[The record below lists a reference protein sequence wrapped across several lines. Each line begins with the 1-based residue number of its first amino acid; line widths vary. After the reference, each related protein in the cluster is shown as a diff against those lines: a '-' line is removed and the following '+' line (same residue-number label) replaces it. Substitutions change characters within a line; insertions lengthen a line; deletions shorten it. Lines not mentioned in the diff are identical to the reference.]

1 MLYLTRT
8 PCIFTNRGLGQTS
21 FEVDFSSFDK
31 PDKKS
36 INQYFSSDG
45 VHTVNS
51 RVSSDTKKKGEV
63 EAGPN
68 LKQFYSLEDIMD
80 MLGHR
85 DRTLHVLK
93 VDVEGAEVILFVT
106 AIEVYCTSN

>member
-1 MLYLTRT
+1 
-8 PCIFTNRGLGQTS
+8 
-21 FEVDFSSFDK
+21 
-31 PDKKS
+31 
-36 INQYFSSDG
+36 
-45 VHTVNS
+45 
-51 RVSSDTKKKGEV
+51 
-63 EAGPN
+63 
-68 LKQFYSLEDIMD
+68 